1 MRYFSNAKHPGSAG
15 YKQTVAAY
23 CGREKYRFWEL
34 DFVRGLCVLLMV
46 FDHCMYCFC
55 DVLPSANQMFG
66 TSFLSELAPVAIK
79 YWNSAFRNNIRL
91 VVVSAFFIICGISC
105 TLTRGNFRRFIPLA
119 IVAGGISAVT
129 TVLDQLVLPGAQVRF
144 GVIHMLAAG
153 VFLYAVLDEAAV
165 SVGSVLGK
173 GKKANFT
180 REALRYLPGLVG
192 LILLCWLFFGGFAR
206 FSHESGYWDVVGN
219 FSPQNATGTEKDIYS
234 VFLYVKNYYFR
245 SGDYFPILPW
255 SALVLAGG
263 ILGRL
268 IYHTS
273 AKYAFRPLDGAWNR
287 GMCIIGRHAAVIYV
301 AHMIVIPL
309 YFALGAYLFSLL

>member
-1 MRYFSNAKHPGSAG
+1 MEHKMFCYQCQETAG
-15 YKQTVAAY
+15 CRGCTMVGVCGKQPDVAAMQ
-23 CGREKYRFWEL
+23 
-34 DFVRGLCVLLMV
+34 DLLV
-46 FDHCMYCFC
+46 Y
-55 DVLPSANQMFG
+55 
-66 TSFLSELAPVAIK
+66 
-79 YWNSAFRNNIRL
+79 
-91 VVVSAFFIICGISC
+91 VS
-105 TLTRGNFRRFIPLA
+105 R
-119 IVAGGISAVT
+119 GISAVT